1 MHRRC
6 LWIYEAV
13 AKGNIPDELEIK
25 KIEIENIRLSELLL
39 RVEFAST
46 KGKAK
51 RMIQEKEIHIIVG
64 DVFYVVHLEKKHILQ
79 FGKNKLIKVIR
90 K

>member
-1 MHRRC
+1 M
-6 LWIYEAV
+6 
-13 AKGNIPDELEIK
+13 
-25 KIEIENIRLSELLL
+25 
-39 RVEFAST
+39 EFAST